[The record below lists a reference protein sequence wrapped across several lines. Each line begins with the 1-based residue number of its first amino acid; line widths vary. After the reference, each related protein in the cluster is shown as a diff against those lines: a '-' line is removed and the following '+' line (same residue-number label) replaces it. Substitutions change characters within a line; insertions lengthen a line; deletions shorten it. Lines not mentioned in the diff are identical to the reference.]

1 MSNYVELKERIAQ
14 LERERQRLEKE
25 AEQLLK
31 DEKLEV
37 IAEIRNRMNAYG
49 ISIDELQNAKVKTAP
64 KRKVRGIL
72 PPKFE
77 DGQGNTWSGKG
88 PKPQWILNA
97 LACGKT
103 VEDYRIQ

>member
-31 DEKLEV
+31 DEKLVV
-37 IAEIRNRMNAYG
+37 IAELRNRMNAYG
-49 ISIDELQNAKVKTAP
+49 ITIDELQSAKVKTAP
-64 KRKVRGIL
+64 KRTRGIL
-72 PPKFE
+72 PPKFA

-97 LACGKT
+97 LACGKSM
-103 VEDYRIQ
+103 EDYRIQ